1 MNSRDR
7 ILTTLQGG
15 IPDRVGRYEYFW
27 EETLER
33 WRMEGMPRD
42 AMPGDHFGLDL
53 HLLPRPDLSFQF
65 PEELVEET
73 ADHLTRRDSNG
84 VLVRRVRHGEGHPPQ
99 WLEYRLKNARD
110 WFQFKEL
117 LSSTEGR
124 IDPTTLADCAAARAK
139 GTFVVFN
146 SNEAFIPSWNAVG
159 QVAILMMMAEE
170 PEVVRDMFQTY
181 ATLLIA
187 IAEAMRG
194 SGIEFDG
201 AWLRGDMAYHKG
213 PMFSPAMY
221 DELLFPQHR
230 RLCDYFRS
238 VGKPVMLHTDGKIDM
253 MIPRYIE
260 AGFCAIHPLEAK
272 CDQDVRVLKELYGT
286 RITLFGNIDARRLSG
301 TREEVEEEVRGK
313 VTAAARGGRYIFHS
327 DHSIPPTV
335 PYENYLYALELL
347 EKYGTY

>member
-33 WRMEGMPRD
+33 WKTEGMPD
-42 AMPGDHFGLDL
+42 NAAPNDHFGLDL
-53 HLLPRPDLSFQF
+53 HLLPRPDLSFRF

-73 ADHLTRRDSNG
+73 EEYVTRRDSNG
-84 VLVRRVRHGEGHPPQ
+84 VLVKRIRHGEGHPPQ
-99 WLEYRLKNARD
+99 CLDYKLKGAED
-110 WFQFKEL
+110 WFAFKEL
-117 LSSTEGR
+117 LTSTAGR
-124 IDPTTLADCAAARAK
+124 IDPATPADYAVARSK
-139 GTFVVFN
+139 GKFVVFN
-146 SNEAFIPSWNAVG
+146 ANESFIPSWNAVG
-159 QVAILMMMAEE
+159 QVKILMMMAEE
-170 PEVVRDMFQTY
+170 PDVVRDMFEAY
-181 ATLLIA
+181 ATLLISL
-187 IAEAMRG
+187 AESMRG
-194 SGIEFDG
+194 SGIDFDG

-221 DELLFPQHR
+221 DALLFPAHR

-238 VGKPVMLHTDGKIDM
+238 VGKPVMLHTDGRIDM

-272 CDQDVRVLKELYGT
+272 CDQDVRVLKEIYGS
-286 RITLFGNIDARRLSG
+286 RITLFGNIDARKLSG
-301 TREEVEEEVRGK
+301 TREDIEEEVRGK
-313 VTAAARGGRYIFHS
+313 VTVASKGGGYIFHS

-335 PYENYLYALELL
+335 SYANYLYALELL
-347 EKYGTY
+347 DRYGTY